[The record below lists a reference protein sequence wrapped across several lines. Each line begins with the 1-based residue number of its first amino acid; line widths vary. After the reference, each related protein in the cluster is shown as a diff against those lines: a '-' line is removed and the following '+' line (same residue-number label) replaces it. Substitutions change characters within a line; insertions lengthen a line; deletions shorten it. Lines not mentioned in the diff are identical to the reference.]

1 MTALRCFARTAHPI
15 AAATVVLLVFVQVY
29 LIAAFIFGESGA
41 LDRHMM
47 VGRVVVLFE
56 LIVLLTALI
65 GWRDDRSEIWLSVA
79 LFVVGALQA
88 SLAKDIGN
96 SPWVHAL
103 HGMFALVVLLLA
115 SLIAVRT
122 WRQAFPRPAV
132 SRST

>member
-1 MTALRCFARTAHPI
+1 MTALGRFARTAHPI

-29 LIAAFIFGESGA
+29 LIAAFIFGEPGA
-41 LDRHMM
+41 LDRHMT

-56 LIVLLTALI
+56 LMVLLTALV

-79 LFVVGALQA
+79 LFVVGAVQA

-122 WRQAFPRPAV
+122 WRQSFPRPAV